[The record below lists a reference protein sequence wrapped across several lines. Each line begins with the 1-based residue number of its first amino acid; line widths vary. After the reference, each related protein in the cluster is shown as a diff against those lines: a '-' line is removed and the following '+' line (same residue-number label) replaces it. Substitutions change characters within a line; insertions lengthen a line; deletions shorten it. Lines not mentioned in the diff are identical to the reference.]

1 MIRRILLGI
10 GFCAVLGVSLSA
22 DAADALLNCPAIAT
36 KIPDAFAPTC
46 SHPQTLC
53 KRPFATIS
61 QNIGPTTSCCWTVR

>member
-46 SHPQTLC
+46 SHPQTPLQKAIC
-53 KRPFATIS
+53 HYKPKHWTD
-61 QNIGPTTSCCWTVR
+61 NPCCWTVR